1 MTVKAELARI
11 FGSDSDAIHLA
22 PYGTTLPTT
31 LEGALDPAFEDVGW
45 LSEDGL
51 TETLTGSVE
60 RRRGLQGRGV
70 VRTFMGES
78 GTQIAFVGLESKAQ
92 TNSLRYHEKQVDT
105 TVPGVRKTKRGAG
118 QRIQVRAAVID
129 LFDADDDAVKERFVI
144 PRFEIAPNGDR
155 TFVGT
160 DIAAYPF
167 LGEIIGDYDHFATDL
182 ESDGE

>member
-22 PYGTTLPTT
+22 PFGTTLPTT
-31 LEGALDPAFEDVGW
+31 IDGALDPAFGW

-60 RRRGLQGRGV
+60 RRRGHQGRGV
-70 VRTFMGES
+70 VRTLMNES

-92 TNSLRYHEKQVDT
+92 TNSLRYHEKVVDT
-105 TVPGVRKTKRGAG
+105 TTAGVRKATRGAG

-129 LFDADDDAVKERFVI
+129 LFDADDDDVKERFII

-155 TFVGT
+155 TFVGS

-167 LGEIIGDYDHFATDL
+167 LGEIIGDYTHLATDL
-182 ESDGE
+182 EEAGA